1 MYHVQIGCL
10 FSFWD
15 MLLCMVYF
23 SALLAVTCTECSDLL
38 PAVVA
43 LSVALVIV
51 VVLMVVAI
59 FTTILFYSRESLHR
73 TSYIE

>member
-1 MYHVQIGCL
+1 
-10 FSFWD
+10 
-15 MLLCMVYF
+15 MLLYMVYF
-23 SALLAVTCTECSDLL
+23 SALLAVPYPESTDLL

-51 VVLMVVAI
+51 VVLLVVAI